1 MCHLMS
7 HGCRQIHS
15 QSARCCPARLPSMRQ
30 RATTLRPTLKAGP
43 QAGIWAEV
51 AALFHWPIYWL
62 RSVSSDIS
70 GYNALSGY
78 NPDTSQQHTRRLS
91 AHRPRVSLDGSAGL
105 TAPYHLL
112 LHVISELNSHMAK
125 WPHYLCLKW
134 MNRNI
139 WLVSGGTCILPLV
152 YLAFQLAK
160 LPLNVC
166 MIWNLRVHISH
177 LSTSLYVLYLYAFKT
192 GHDSYDQS

>member
-1 MCHLMS
+1 MS
-7 HGCRQIHS
+7 HGRRQIHS
-15 QSARCCPARLPSMRQ
+15 HSTRCCPARLPSMCQ
-30 RATTLRPTLKAGP
+30 RATTLRPALNAGP

-51 AALFHWPIYWL
+51 AAPFHWPLYWL
-62 RSVSSDIS
+62 RSVSSDLS

-78 NPDTSQQHTRRLS
+78 NPDTSQQHSQRLS
-91 AHRPRVSLDGSAGL
+91 AHRPLVSLDGSAVASTGL

-125 WPHYLCLKW
+125 WRRYLCLKW

-139 WLVSGGTCILPLV
+139 WSVSGGTCVLPSV

-160 LPLNVC
+160 LPLSIC
-166 MIWNLRVHISH
+166 MIWNLIVHISH
-177 LSTSLYVLYLYAFKT
+177 FSTSLYVLYAFKT
-192 GHDSYDQS
+192 GHDSFDQS

>member
-15 QSARCCPARLPSMRQ
+15 RSARCCPARLPSMCQ

-62 RSVSSDIS
+62 RSVSSDLS

-78 NPDTSQQHTRRLS
+78 SPDTSQQHTRRLS
-91 AHRPRVSLDGSAGL
+91 AHRPPVILDGSAGLTGL

-112 LHVISELNSHMAK
+112 LHVIDLGRQEKKLKVFALTTLFFMIILKSKCCLRRIL
-125 WPHYLCLKW
+125 LCTAW
-134 MNRNI
+134 
-139 WLVSGGTCILPLV
+139 
-152 YLAFQLAK
+152 
-160 LPLNVC
+160 
-166 MIWNLRVHISH
+166 
-177 LSTSLYVLYLYAFKT
+177 
-192 GHDSYDQS
+192 